1 MKQVREATQ
10 ETLQAL
16 LSGSHP
22 LSKKYGGKQVLVIDN
37 KILPLARGK
46 KALTDFKKL
55 KEKYGKS
62 PIVTFVPQPGA
73 SYILI
78 LR

>member
-1 MKQVREATQ
+1 MRKAATTR

-22 LSKKYGGKQVLVIDN
+22 LSKKYGGKQVMVIDN
-37 KILPLARGK
+37 KILPLGRGK

-73 SYILI
+73 SYILV

>member
-1 MKQVREATQ
+1 MRKVTTTQ

-22 LSKKYGGKQVLVIDN
+22 LSKKYGGKHVLVIDN
-37 KILPLARGK
+37 KILPLGRGK
-46 KALTDFKKL
+46 KALTNFKEL
-55 KEKYGKS
+55 KGKYGKS
-62 PIVTFVPQPGA
+62 PVVTFVPQPGA